1 MLAWL
6 GGALG
11 IAGLAKALSNR
22 SRTRTEAAPDPRAEE
37 LRRRLEEARPLA
49 EEPIEQADAAELP
62 IDETPDPAPGPSR
75 EDVHAKARAAM
86 LEMKGSG
93 ADERGDA
100 LGESTGDA

>member
-11 IAGLAKALSNR
+11 IAGLAKVLSNR

-49 EEPIEQADAAELP
+49 EDPIAEADAAELP
-62 IDETPDPAPGPSR
+62 IDQTPDPAPARSR

-86 LEMKGSG
+86 REMESSG
-93 ADERGDA
+93 ADEPGDA
-100 LGESTGDA
+100 RGESTGDA